1 MAAPS
6 DHGDDSYQGV
16 QSDDP
21 ALMSSGAEVRHDA
34 STYLH
39 NFLPGPRTCDG
50 VMKYAAQTIRRMKEH
65 EVLGYE
71 IIEGNNPD
79 LPYAKKW
86 KGHECV
92 RLARTNSKRHGWCI
106 RTVWAVR
113 KK

>member
-1 MAAPS
+1 
-6 DHGDDSYQGV
+6 
-16 QSDDP
+16 
-21 ALMSSGAEVRHDA
+21 
-34 STYLH
+34 
-39 NFLPGPRTCDG
+39 
-50 VMKYAAQTIRRMKEH
+50 MKYAAQTIRRMKEH
-65 EVLGYE
+65 EAQGFA